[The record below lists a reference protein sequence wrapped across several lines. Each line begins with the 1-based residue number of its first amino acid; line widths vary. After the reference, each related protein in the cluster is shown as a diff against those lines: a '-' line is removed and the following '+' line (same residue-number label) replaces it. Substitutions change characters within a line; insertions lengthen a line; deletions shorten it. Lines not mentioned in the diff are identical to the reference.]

1 MTKDH
6 YAVLGLLP
14 TAEMIVIKAAY
25 KALAQRYHP
34 DKWTGDP
41 DVARLKM
48 AELNEAYTVLSSSQ
62 QRQAYDQ
69 QVIDCLGGLDERFA
83 AWIRAFVHARKYGD

>member
-1 MTKDH
+1 M
-6 YAVLGLLP
+6 V
-14 TAEMIVIKAAY
+14 VIKAAY

-41 DVARLKM
+41 DVARSKM
-48 AELNEAYTVLSSSQ
+48 GELNEAYAVLSSSL

-69 QVIDCLGGLDERFA
+69 QFVDCLGDFDERFA
-83 AWIRAFVHARKYGD
+83 AWVRAFVHARKYGD